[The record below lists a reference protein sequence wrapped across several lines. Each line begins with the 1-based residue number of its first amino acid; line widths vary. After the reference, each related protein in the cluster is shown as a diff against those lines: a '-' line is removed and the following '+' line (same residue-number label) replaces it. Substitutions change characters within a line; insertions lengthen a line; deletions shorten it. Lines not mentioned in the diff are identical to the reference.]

1 MISHNRIYL
10 LDIWTTLYHD
20 FVSKSVNTLSK
31 IYALTMWHINILG
44 LATKPSQKIHKD
56 FCLTAA
62 EALKPSV
69 VGNMNLPMIMRK

>member
-1 MISHNRIYL
+1 
-10 LDIWTTLYHD
+10 
-20 FVSKSVNTLSK
+20 
-31 IYALTMWHINILG
+31 MWHINILG

-69 VGNMNLPMIMRK
+69 VGNMNLLMIMRK